1 MSEINTYLSD
11 LNKLIE
17 DLPFKT
23 FWELKVDNRGDIV
36 LYIKG
41 KIIFSDASE
50 LHFKEY
56 CMAVPVLQKIAYSY
70 HYQDQN
76 KELIFRYDNAEHHPE
91 IATYPH
97 HKHLRDKVLPSQL
110 VSLKEVLNQVISKLA
125 AEEKWKK
132 EQASR
137 QTLS

>member
-17 DLPFKT
+17 DLPFKS
-23 FWELKVDNRGDIV
+23 FWELKIDNRGDIV

-56 CMAVPVLQKIAYSY
+56 CMAVPVLQKIAYS
-70 HYQDQN
+70 
-76 KELIFRYDNAEHHPE
+76 
-91 IATYPH
+91 
-97 HKHLRDKVLPSQL
+97 
-110 VSLKEVLNQVISKLA
+110 
-125 AEEKWKK
+125 
-132 EQASR
+132 
-137 QTLS
+137 

>member
-1 MSEINTYLSD
+1 
-11 LNKLIE
+11 
-17 DLPFKT
+17 
-23 FWELKVDNRGDIV
+23 
-36 LYIKG
+36 
-41 KIIFSDASE
+41 
-50 LHFKEY
+50 
-56 CMAVPVLQKIAYSY
+56 
-70 HYQDQN
+70 
-76 KELIFRYDNAEHHPE
+76 LIFRYDNAEHHPE